1 MIERHHLAL
10 LSNLAHTGSLSAAA
24 EKLHLT
30 QSALTH
36 SIRKLEQITGV
47 TLWEK
52 QGRKLQLT
60 AAGRYLLA
68 TSAEILPRLEAADQ
82 QLKALASGQL
92 GQLRIGMECHP
103 CYEWLLGQLGV
114 FLPRWP
120 KVELDVIQ
128 RFRFNGREA
137 LEQHAI
143 DMLITSD
150 PLPAKHLVN
159 IPVFNY
165 VVKLITAENHEYAQR
180 PFIEPHDLTEQ
191 TLFTF
196 PVDLQRLDVFT
207 QFLSPAGV
215 KPRAHKTL
223 ETLEIMLLL
232 VAQGR
237 GVCTLPQWLAAKF
250 QKDYAI
256 TTIGLGEHGLD
267 KTLYLVV
274 RAGDAEIGYI
284 KDFIAIS
291 CSHEWGGCAPT

>member
-10 LSNLAHTGSLSAAA
+10 LHNLAHTGSLAAAA

-36 SIRKLEQITGV
+36 SIRKLEQLMGV

-68 TSAEILPRLEAADQ
+68 ASADVLPRLEAADAH
-82 QLKALASGQL
+82 LKALATGRL

-103 CYEWLLGQLGV
+103 CYEWLLTQLTQ

-120 KVELDVIQ
+120 GVEIDVMQ

-150 PLPAKHLVN
+150 PIDATHLANV
-159 IPVFNY
+159 PVFNY
-165 VVKLITAENHEYAQR
+165 VLQLITAQNHPLANNSWIKPE
-180 PFIEPHDLTEQ
+180 DLADQ
-191 TLFTF
+191 TLLTF
-196 PVDLQRLDVFT
+196 PVDIQRLDVFT
-207 QFLSPAGV
+207 QFLLPAGV
-215 KPRAHKTL
+215 KPFTHKTL
-223 ETLEIMLLL
+223 EALEIMLLL
-232 VAQGR
+232 TAQGR
-237 GVCTLPQWLAAKF
+237 GVCTLPDWLAAKV
-250 QKDYAI
+250 QKEYAI
-256 TTIGLGEHGLD
+256 SALGLGAQGVH
-267 KTLYLVV
+267 KTLYLVL
-274 RAGDAEIGYI
+274 RQGDKDVLYI
-284 KDFIAIS
+284 EDFIRLSRAVTPL
-291 CSHEWGGCAPT
+291 ELA

>member
-10 LSNLAHTGSLSAAA
+10 LHNLAHTGSLAAAA
-24 EKLHLT
+24 EKLHVT

-36 SIRKLEQITGV
+36 SIRKLEQAAGV

-60 AAGRYLLA
+60 AAGRYLLEA
-68 TSAEILPRLEAADQ
+68 SADVLPRLEAAD
-82 QLKALASGQL
+82 LHIKALASGRL

-103 CYEWLLGQLGV
+103 CYEWLLTHLGE

-120 KVELDVIQ
+120 GVELDVIQ

-150 PLPAKHLVN
+150 PIDAPHLAN

-165 VVKLITAENHEYAQR
+165 VLKLITAAHHPLAERTWITSE
-180 PFIEPHDLTEQ
+180 DLADQ

-196 PVDLQRLDVFT
+196 PVDIQRLDVFS
-207 QFLSPAGV
+207 QFLAPAGV
-215 KPRAHKTL
+215 KPLAHKTL
-223 ETLEIMLLL
+223 EALEIMLLL
-232 VAQGR
+232 VSHGR
-237 GVCTLPQWLAAKF
+237 GVCTLPDWLAAKV
-250 QKDYAI
+250 QKDYPIA
-256 TTIGLGEHGLD
+256 TLNLGAEGVH

-274 RAGDAEIGYI
+274 RQGDKDVLYI
-284 KDFIAIS
+284 EDFIRLCRDS
-291 CSHEWGGCAPT
+291 

>member
-10 LSNLAHTGSLSAAA
+10 LRNLAHTGSLAAAA

-68 TSAEILPRLEAADQ
+68 TGEEVLPRLEAADQ

-103 CYEWLLGQLGV
+103 CYAWLLKQLKV

-120 KVELDVIQ
+120 GVELDVIQ

-150 PLPAKHLVN
+150 PIQATHLSN

-165 VVKLITAENHEYAQR
+165 ALQLIAAQHH
-180 PFIEPHDLTEQ
+180 PLTQHQWITPQDLADQ

-196 PVDLQRLDVFT
+196 PVDTQRLDVFT
-207 QFLSPAGV
+207 QFLSPAGI
-215 KPRAHKTL
+215 KPRNHKTL
-223 ETLEIMLLL
+223 EALEIMLLL
-232 VAQGR
+232 VATGR
-237 GVCTLPQWLAAKF
+237 GVCTLPDWLAS
-250 QKDYAI
+250 QLQSEYTV
-256 TTIGLGEHGLD
+256 TTIGLGPQGVQ

-274 RAGDAEIGYI
+274 RQGDTAISYME
-284 KDFIAIS
+284 DFIRIS
-291 CSHEWGGCAPT
+291 QGGAARDKAK

>member
-1 MIERHHLAL
+1 MIERHHLVL
-10 LSNLAHTGSLSAAA
+10 LRHLAQTGSLTAAA
-24 EKLHLT
+24 EKLHLS

-36 SIRKLEQITGV
+36 SIRKLEQLTGV

-68 TSAEILPRLEAADQ
+68 AGEDLLPRLEAADQ
-82 QLKALASGQL
+82 HLAALASGRL

-103 CYEWLLGQLGV
+103 CYEWLLTRLGA

-120 KVELDVIQ
+120 TVELDVIQ
-128 RFRFNGREA
+128 RFRFNGKEA

-150 PLPAKHLVN
+150 PLPAAHLIN
-159 IPVFNY
+159 IPAFNY
-165 VVKLITAENHEYAQR
+165 VLKLITAADHPLTNQ
-180 PFIEPHDLTEQ
+180 PFIKPQDLAAQ

-196 PVDLQRLDVFT
+196 PVDIQRLDIFT
-207 QFLSPAGV
+207 QFLLPAGV
-215 KPRAHKTL
+215 NPVVHKTL
-223 ETLEIMLLL
+223 EALEIMLLL

-237 GVCTLPQWLAAKF
+237 GVCTLPDWLAAKV

-256 TTIGLGEHGLD
+256 TTANLGEHGVH
-267 KTLYLVV
+267 KTLYLVI
-274 RAGDAEIGYI
+274 RSGDKDVLYI
-284 KDFIAIS
+284 DDFIRL
-291 CSHEWGGCAPT
+291 SHG

>member
-1 MIERHHLAL
+1 MIERHHLVL
-10 LSNLAHTGSLSAAA
+10 LRQLVQTGSLAAAA

-36 SIRKLEQITGV
+36 SIRKLEQVSGV

-68 TSAEILPRLEAADQ
+68 ASEDVLPRLEAADQ
-82 QLKALASGQL
+82 HLQALASGRT

-103 CYEWLLGQLGV
+103 CYEWLLTQLGA

-120 KVELDVIQ
+120 GVELDVIQ

-150 PLPAKHLVN
+150 PIEVPHLGN

-165 VVKLITAENHEYAQR
+165 ELKLITAQDHPLTDQ
-180 PFIEPHDLTEQ
+180 PWISPQDLSDQ
-191 TLFTF
+191 TLFSF
-196 PVDLQRLDVFT
+196 PVELQRLDVFS
-207 QFLSPAGV
+207 QFLTPAGV
-215 KPRAHKTL
+215 VPHNHKTL
-223 ETLEIMLLL
+223 EALEIMLLL

-237 GVCTLPQWLAAKF
+237 GVCTLPDWLAAKLLN
-250 QKDYAI
+250 DY
-256 TTIGLGEHGLD
+256 TIAMLGLGEKGVN
-267 KTLYLVV
+267 KTLYLVLRLADMDLAYV
-274 RAGDAEIGYI
+274 
-284 KDFIAIS
+284 KDFIRL
-291 CSHEWGGCAPT
+291 SHANSLGI

>member
-10 LSNLAHTGSLSAAA
+10 LHNLAQTGSLAAAA

-30 QSALTH
+30 QSALSH
-36 SIRKLEQITGV
+36 SIRKLEQVMGV

-68 TSAEILPRLEAADQ
+68 ASAEVLPRLEAADQ
-82 QLKALASGQL
+82 HLKALATGRL

-103 CYEWLLGQLGV
+103 CYEWLLTQLGA

-120 KVELDVIQ
+120 GVELDVVQ

-150 PLPAKHLVN
+150 PIEAPYLVN

-165 VVKLITAENHEYAQR
+165 VLKLITAQDHPLAKR
-180 PFIEPHDLTEQ
+180 PWIKPEDLADQ
-191 TLFTF
+191 TLLTF
-196 PVDLQRLDVFT
+196 PVDIQRLDVFT
-207 QFLSPAGV
+207 QFLLPAGI
-215 KPRAHKTL
+215 KPQAHKTL
-223 ETLEIMLLL
+223 EALEIMLLL

-237 GVCTLPQWLAAKF
+237 GVCTLPDWLAAKV
-250 QKDYAI
+250 QKDYPI
-256 TTIGLGEHGLD
+256 SMIGLGEPGVD
-267 KTLYLVV
+267 KTLYLVL
-274 RAGDAEIGYI
+274 RQGDKEVLYI
-284 KDFIAIS
+284 EDFIRLS
-291 CSHEWGGCAPT
+291 KEV

>member
-10 LSNLAHTGSLSAAA
+10 LHNLAHTGSLAAAA

-36 SIRKLEQITGV
+36 SIRKLEQAAGV

-68 TSAEILPRLEAADQ
+68 ASADVLPRLEAAD
-82 QLKALASGQL
+82 LHIKALASGRL

-103 CYEWLLGQLGV
+103 CYEWLLTHLGK

-120 KVELDVIQ
+120 GVELDVIQ

-150 PLPAKHLVN
+150 PIDAAHLAN

-165 VVKLITAENHEYAQR
+165 VLKLITCIQHPLAERTWIAPE
-180 PFIEPHDLTEQ
+180 DLADQ

-196 PVDLQRLDVFT
+196 PVDVQRLDVFT
-207 QFLSPAGV
+207 QFLLPAGV
-215 KPRAHKTL
+215 KPVAHKTL
-223 ETLEIMLLL
+223 EALEIMLLL
-232 VAQGR
+232 VSQGR
-237 GVCTLPQWLAAKF
+237 GVCTLPDWLAAKV
-250 QKDYAI
+250 QNDYSF
-256 TTIGLGEHGLD
+256 TTLNLGPQGVH

-274 RAGDAEIGYI
+274 RQGDKEVLYI
-284 KDFIAIS
+284 EDLIRLCRDA
-291 CSHEWGGCAPT
+291 

>member
-10 LSNLAHTGSLSAAA
+10 LRNLAQTGSLAAAA

-68 TSAEILPRLEAADQ
+68 TSEDVLPRLEAADQ
-82 QLKALASGQL
+82 QLKAIARGQL

-103 CYEWLLGQLGV
+103 CYEWLLQQLKV

-120 KVELDVIQ
+120 NVELDVIQ

-150 PLPAKHLVN
+150 PIQAAHLSN

-165 VVKLITAENHEYAQR
+165 SLKLVAAAHHALAKQSWVS
-180 PFIEPHDLTEQ
+180 PLDLADQ

-196 PVDLQRLDVFT
+196 PVDIQRLDVFT
-207 QFLSPAGV
+207 QFLLPAGV
-215 KPRAHKTL
+215 KPLTHKTL
-223 ETLEIMLLL
+223 EALEIMLLL
-232 VAQGR
+232 VAEGR
-237 GVCTLPQWLAAKF
+237 GVCTLPDWLAAKL
-250 QKDYAI
+250 QAAYAI
-256 TTIGLGEHGLD
+256 TTISLGPQGVQ
-267 KTLYLVV
+267 KTLYLVM
-274 RAGDAEIGYI
+274 RQGDKELVYLD
-284 KDFIAIS
+284 DFIRIS
-291 CSHEWGGCAPT
+291 RGSTQA

>member
-1 MIERHHLAL
+1 MIERHHLTL
-10 LSNLAHTGSLSAAA
+10 LRNLAQTGSLAAAA

-68 TSAEILPRLEAADQ
+68 TGDDVLPRLEAADQ
-82 QLKALASGQL
+82 QLKALACGRQ

-103 CYEWLLGQLGV
+103 CYEWLLQQLKI

-120 KVELDVIQ
+120 GVDLDVIQ
-128 RFRFNGREA
+128 RFRFNGKEA

-150 PLPAKHLVN
+150 PIHAPHLSN
-159 IPVFNY
+159 IPVFKY
-165 VVKLITAENHEYAQR
+165 ALKLITAPDHALAKRSWINPE
-180 PFIEPHDLTEQ
+180 DLAAQ

-196 PVDLQRLDVFT
+196 PVDIQRLDVFT
-207 QFLSPAGV
+207 QFLIPAGV
-215 KPRAHKTL
+215 KPQAHTTL
-223 ETLEIMLLL
+223 EALEIMLLL

-237 GVCTLPQWLAAKF
+237 GVCTLPDWLAAKLS
-250 QKDYAI
+250 DEYAVH
-256 TTIGLGEHGLD
+256 TLGLGEQGVQ
-267 KTLYLVV
+267 KILYLVL
-274 RAGDAEIGYI
+274 RRGDTEIPYME
-284 KDFIAIS
+284 DFIGIS
-291 CSHEWGGCAPT
+291 RSGAAQEF

>member
-10 LSNLAHTGSLSAAA
+10 LHNLAHTGSLAAAA

-68 TSAEILPRLEAADQ
+68 ASEDVLPRLEAADQ
-82 QLKALASGQL
+82 HLKALASGRE

-103 CYEWLLGQLGV
+103 CYEWLLNQLKV

-120 KVELDVIQ
+120 GVELDVIQ

-143 DMLITSD
+143 DLLITSD
-150 PLPAKHLVN
+150 PIQATHLTN
-159 IPVFNY
+159 IPVFTY
-165 VVKLITAENHEYAQR
+165 ALLLITGEHHALAKR
-180 PFIEPHDLTEQ
+180 PWISPQDLTEQ
-191 TLFTF
+191 TLLTF
-196 PVDLQRLDVFT
+196 PVDIQRLDVFT
-207 QFLSPAGV
+207 QFLLPAGI
-215 KPRAHKTL
+215 KPQAHKTL
-223 ETLEIMLLL
+223 EALEVMLLL

-237 GVCTLPQWLAAKF
+237 GVCTLPDWLAAKL
-250 QKDYAI
+250 QQQYAI
-256 TTIGLGEHGLD
+256 KTIGLGEHGVQ
-267 KTLYLVV
+267 KTLYLVL
-274 RAGDAEIGYI
+274 RQSDRDIAYMEE
-284 KDFIAIS
+284 FIRIS
-291 CSHEWGGCAPT
+291 QSANL